1 MKKLNILVV
10 PITVLILNWFFYTL
24 NDSFKVNKTPVINND
39 LEEYVIGVVGCEMPA
54 LYNEEALKAQSII
67 SRTYALYVGD
77 YKNDTGQC
85 YLTNEELIN
94 KWGKDYDLY
103 YNKIKDI
110 VYDTSSLVIKR
121 DNKLLKTYYF
131 STSNGYTLDSL
142 SVFNDD
148 TTVSVESLFDK
159 ESKNY
164 YKETIIYKDDLINI
178 FGNFNN
184 IIIKERDNT
193 HHVNIVCIDNNCISG
208 IEFRKKLNL
217 RSTDFDIKVNNN
229 EYTFITYGYGHGVGL
244 SQSGANYLA
253 NNGYSYIDILNYY
266 YKDIEISNY

>member
-1 MKKLNILVV
+1 MKKLNILAV
-10 PITVLILNWFFYTL
+10 PITVVLLNWFFCTL
-24 NDSFKVNKTPVINND
+24 NDSFKVNNQVVINND

-77 YKNDTGQC
+77 YMNDSGQC
-85 YLTNEELIN
+85 YMTKDELKN
-94 KWGKDYDLY
+94 KWGADYDKY

-110 VYDTSSLVIKR
+110 VNQTANIVIKR
-121 DNKLLKTYYF
+121 NNKLLKTYYF
-131 STSNGYTLDSL
+131 STSNGYTIDSL

-148 TTVSVESLFDK
+148 STTSVQSLFDK
-159 ESKNY
+159 ESKEY
-164 YKETIIYKDDLINI
+164 YKETIISKNNLINI
-178 FGNFNN
+178 FGDFSN
-184 IIIKERDNT
+184 IIIKDRDETN
-193 HHVNIVCIDNNCISG
+193 HVISVCIDNSCISG

-217 RSTDFDIKVNNN
+217 RSTDFDIKVNND

-253 NNGYSYIDILNYY
+253 NKGYTYSDILNYY
-266 YKDIEISNY
+266 YKDIEISYY